1 MAQIIVTT
9 TTEEEGEQST
19 RFQTYVNYLTAIDNY
34 LTSQYPEPRNLIE
47 VIAESPSF
55 QKIQGG
61 RCSDQQGVQRLLRN
75 AWFTEIQ
82 MHISA
87 LHQELVPYSNHWIPV
102 QLYYGVYLAVRAYFS
117 CTGQQVGEHHAT
129 TLRRVSNDI
138 ANRPALFPYP
148 WKVLCTG
155 DQYGTGANYLNLP
168 PSTQIGQVSSLTSGK
183 RVSFWDSYVMLLRTT
198 RMRQVE
204 RAVDEWKKK
213 EGRKRI
219 TRPNRETVVSRIP
232 PTSMFD
238 ALYRLRIR
246 SNYADADSFLL
257 SLDDVGKAME
267 FNQSIRSICWWTML
281 LLETLSARYIGKG
294 KFNNIVAG
302 FLKHDIGN
310 QSEQLVQRRWTA
322 ISSVL

>member
-1 MAQIIVTT
+1 
-9 TTEEEGEQST
+9 
-19 RFQTYVNYLTAIDNY
+19 
-34 LTSQYPEPRNLIE
+34 
-47 VIAESPSF
+47 
-55 QKIQGG
+55 
-61 RCSDQQGVQRLLRN
+61 
-75 AWFTEIQ
+75 
-82 MHISA
+82 
-87 LHQELVPYSNHWIPV
+87 
-102 QLYYGVYLAVRAYFS
+102 
-117 CTGQQVGEHHAT
+117 
-129 TLRRVSNDI
+129 
-138 ANRPALFPYP
+138 
-148 WKVLCTG
+148 
-155 DQYGTGANYLNLP
+155 
-168 PSTQIGQVSSLTSGK
+168 
-183 RVSFWDSYVMLLRTT
+183 
-198 RMRQVE
+198 MRQVE